1 MYPSGCVLGRITR
14 NQTLLQTHRK
24 FLWILEAWMEEIT
37 GGNRGQAE
45 KKKKGVE
52 RITTFVKLYS
62 NGSLESQRTNSIL
75 TLMPQACT
83 LHAVYSCFQC
93 LEVLGYTRT
102 ILNQSLLQTSQ
113 WVLGFYTTHGRWYT
127 PKWGTGCQLP
137 RKSKNWLV
145 FSFPVGSNDKMHF
158 CILAYKHSVGK
169 GPVLGSQ
176 GSLSYY
182 TACCCCCTVH
192 Q

>member
-24 FLWILEAWMEEIT
+24 FLWILEAWVEEIT

-62 NGSLESQRTNSIL
+62 NGSLEFQRTNSIL
-75 TLMPQACT
+75 TLMPQAYT

-113 WVLGFYTTHGRWYT
+113 WVLGGVLHHPWSLIHTKVRYWMPVTQKEQKLTSFLFPCWI
-127 PKWGTGCQLP
+127 KWQNAFLHPCLQAQC
-137 RKSKNWLV
+137 R
-145 FSFPVGSNDKMHF
+145 
-158 CILAYKHSVGK
+158 
-169 GPVLGSQ
+169 
-176 GSLSYY
+176 
-182 TACCCCCTVH
+182 
-192 Q
+192 